1 MTEPGSIARLA
12 DDYLE
17 TTSSANPFTASVFG
31 VPGYDDRVPDLG
43 EEAELAAGE
52 RLLDLAAQ
60 AEAIPADSLGDD
72 DRVTR
77 DVLIHSARSEAAP
90 LVDRHLE
97 FTVSGHAGPVAGVLA
112 TLAYTYL
119 RTPQSERD
127 YLSRMKGIRAYVE
140 GIAVRASAGVASGRV
155 PTRRGVEQTI
165 ERVHAYLTTPAD
177 ADLMVAPATGTSVE
191 DDVRALVT
199 DSIRPAFSA
208 LLETLS
214 GPVLAAARP
223 DERSGLLHLP
233 DGGQMYARAVA
244 AHTTTARTPEELH
257 RLGLD
262 LCAQLREEF
271 SELGQKVFRIS
282 DFDAIVDK
290 LRSDPALRYASAED
304 IVADAR
310 AAVARAEAAL
320 PDWFGRLPSADCV
333 VEPMNEVVAP
343 AAVIG
348 EYMPP
353 ADGRPGQYNVNT
365 YQPHTRTRFEYE
377 TLSFHEGVPGHH
389 LQFAVAQELTELP
402 AFRRYLYIAAFGE
415 GWGLYSERLADE
427 MGLYSDDLFRFGMLS
442 CDAWRA
448 CRLVV
453 DTGLHHHGWTRQQAI
468 DFMLANS
475 AVSPPNVV
483 NEVDRYI
490 AWPGQAL
497 AYMTGRLE
505 IDALRRAA
513 RERLGTAFDIRAF
526 HDAVLGNGAVPLAVL
541 STEIH
546 RWIAGQTRPP
556 YPDERAQPASA
567 DRVPKVGH

>member
-1 MTEPGSIARLA
+1 MTENIVETSSIGRLA
-12 DDYLE
+12 DEFLE
-17 TTSSANPFTASVFG
+17 TTSSANPFTASIFG
-31 VPGYDDRVPDLG
+31 VPGYDDRVPDLS
-43 EEAELAAGE
+43 EDAEVAAGE
-52 RLLDLAAQ
+52 RLLELAAQ
-60 AEAIPADSLGDD
+60 AEAIPADSLGDV

-77 DVLIHSARSEAAP
+77 EVLVHSARSEAAP

-97 FTVSGHAGPVAGVLA
+97 FTVSGHAGPVAGALA
-112 TLAYTYL
+112 TLAYTSL
-119 RTPQSERD
+119 RSPRNERD
-127 YLSRMKGIRAYVE
+127 YLSRVMGVKAYVDDI
-140 GIAVRASAGVASGRV
+140 GVRAAAGVASGRV
-155 PTRRGVEQTI
+155 PTRRGVEQTL
-165 ERVHAYLTTPAD
+165 ERVRAYLATPVD
-177 ADLMVAPATGTSVE
+177 ADLIVAPAAGTGIE
-191 DDVRALVT
+191 ADVRAHVT
-199 DSIRPAFSA
+199 DSIRPAFAA
-208 LLETLS
+208 LLDVLS
-214 GPVLAAARP
+214 GPVLAAARA

-233 DGGQMYARAVA
+233 DGGEMYARAVA
-244 AHTTTARTPEELH
+244 AHTTTSRTPGELH
-257 RLGLD
+257 QLGLD

-271 SELGQKVFRIS
+271 SELGQKVFGVG
-282 DFDAIVDK
+282 DFDAIVER
-290 LRSDPALRYASAED
+290 LRNDPALRYASAED
-304 IVADAR
+304 IVGDAR

-353 ADGRPGQYNVNT
+353 AGGRPGQYNINT

-427 MGLYSDDLFRFGMLS
+427 MGLYSDDVFRFGMLS

-453 DTGLHHHGWTRQQAI
+453 DTGLHHHGWTRRQAI

-505 IDALRRAA
+505 IDALRRTAQD
-513 RERLGTAFDIRAF
+513 RLGADFDIRAF
-526 HDAVLGNGAVPLAVL
+526 HDTVLGNGAVPLAVL
-541 STEIH
+541 STEVH
-546 RWIAGQTRPP
+546 RWIGDQTRTS
-556 YPDERAQPASA
+556 R
-567 DRVPKVGH
+567 